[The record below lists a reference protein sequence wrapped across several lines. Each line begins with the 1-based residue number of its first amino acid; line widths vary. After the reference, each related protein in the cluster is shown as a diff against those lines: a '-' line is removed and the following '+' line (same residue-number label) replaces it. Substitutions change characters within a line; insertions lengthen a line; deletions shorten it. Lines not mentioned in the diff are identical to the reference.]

1 MAPADSLNSLY
12 DENNDNMQLQSHP
25 SVGGRESINW
35 IYSFAAVVGW
45 GSGLASR
52 DEHPGW
58 TKVKMRQEKQQV
70 GGRGRTRHGSHS
82 GG

>member
-35 IYSFAAVVGW
+35 VQWWGGEAGW
-45 GSGLASR
+45 
-52 DEHPGW
+52 HPE
-58 TKVKMRQEKQQV
+58 MSIQV
-70 GGRGRTRHGSHS
+70 GPRSK
-82 GG
+82 